1 MSKCIICGQSGN
13 YKEYL
18 IKEMM
23 FGTGDQFTYLECN
36 NCGCLQIK
44 DIPKDLNKYYPDNY
58 YSLTSGKINFLKSFL
73 VSRRDRHSIGIHD
86 FIGEILAK
94 YFPAP
99 FYLKFIKVINAKLD
113 WKILDIGS
121 GAGEKLLALN
131 RIGFKNILG
140 IDPNLAEDIEY
151 NKGLKILKKSLFD
164 IEDIFDLILFNHSIE
179 HMEDPFAILKETAK
193 KMVDDSI
200 VVLRV
205 PVAGCYAWKKYGTYW
220 DGLDAPRHL
229 FIPTKKSLK
238 ILAEKSGFKIINQ
251 FCDSTSMQFWASEQN
266 QRGISLMDPRSYSV
280 NPKKSIFTKSQI
292 KQFVREAEKLNNEED
307 GDIMCLI
314 LKRLH
319 K

>member
-18 IKEMM
+18 IEEMM

-44 DIPKDLNKYYPDNY
+44 DIPKDLNKYYPNNY
-58 YSLTSGKINFLKSFL
+58 YSLTSRKISSLKSFL

-86 FIGEILAK
+86 YIGKILTK

-164 IEDIFDLILFNHSIE
+164 IEDKFDLILFNHSIE
-179 HMEDPFAILKETAK
+179 HMEDPVTILKETAK

-200 VVLRV
+200 VVIRV
-205 PVAGCYAWKKYGTYW
+205 PVAACYAWKKYGTYW

-266 QRGISLMDPRSYSV
+266 QKGIPLMDPRSYSV
-280 NPKKSIFTKSQI
+280 NPQKSIFTKSQI

-307 GDIMCLI
+307 GDIICLI
-314 LKRLH
+314 LKRV
-319 K
+319 